1 MSANIDSGEA
11 EYPFPKQVV
20 FDCLLRAVSRIE
32 GMSVHSSDAL
42 AGRVVIKTGMS
53 LLSWGENI
61 HATLTEPGQNRTL
74 VRIGSAPKT
83 GISRGGFLDGDGFF
97 ASGDLS
103 FGKNRRNV
111 ERIFS
116 ELSSQLRKVAP
127 AMEAEEKK
135 AVADKKKCPFCAEM
149 IQREAIKCRFCGSDI
164 PVQPAVSNE
173 KSDFPAPEMQPANA
187 PKLVGTEVHFECHTC
202 EQPIA
207 VDAEAAGQEFRCPE
221 CGEHLVVPRVR

>member
-1 MSANIDSGEA
+1 
-11 EYPFPKQVV
+11 
-20 FDCLLRAVSRIE
+20 
-32 GMSVHSSDAL
+32 MSVHSSDAM

-83 GISRGGFLDGDGFF
+83 GVSRGGFMSDDGFF

-116 ELSSQLRKVAP
+116 ELSTQLRKVAP
-127 AMEAEEKK
+127 AMEAEQKR

-149 IQREAIKCRFCGSDI
+149 IQREAIKCRFCGSALEAE
-164 PVQPAVSNE
+164 PSPSTELESQEPAQVK
-173 KSDFPAPEMQPANA
+173 KSSAR
-187 PKLVGTEVHFECHTC
+187 LIGSEVHFECSMC
-202 EQPIA
+202 EQPLA
-207 VDAEAAGQEFRCPE
+207 VDAGAAGMELKCPE
-221 CGEHLVVPRVR
+221 CGEHLVVPMVG